1 MHCAAAQLQVVM
13 GAIVYGSVMNLE
25 AQFYRYE
32 VGAEV
37 SNAVH
42 TYTYVTQAT
51 VQALDICTV
60 VAHDVRAMLTS
71 YICMQK

>member
-1 MHCAAAQLQVVM
+1 M

-37 SNAVH
+37 CNA
-42 TYTYVTQAT
+42 
-51 VQALDICTV
+51 
-60 VAHDVRAMLTS
+60 AHRERN
-71 YICMQK
+71 K

>member
-1 MHCAAAQLQVVM
+1 MTAVMFAAASHSIRRLNANTANCATVQLQVVM

-37 SNAVH
+37 STAVH
-42 TYTYVTQAT
+42 YTGY
-51 VQALDICTV
+51 CK
-60 VAHDVRAMLTS
+60 RN
-71 YICMQK
+71 